1 MGQILDQ
8 SPRIELVVSE
18 LRKQLGGDWDVASL
32 WRFENLEVDVIAS
45 HPGKGLAIFRVA
57 TLPDGFL
64 FSDLP
69 RPTIQEDESKRAADS
84 NVGDLLE
91 EFGLVGNPREQIE
104 FWRDQVQQMLEPTAP
119 KEFKQ
124 FLFFGLVIFQSG
136 PNGQTNVD
144 FIRAQ
149 THNIKDVRIRTEL
162 VQDAESLVGIA
173 KRLIPSNDASTESR
187 MPSELWK
194 KIQIAILGDPSLIIE
209 QLPPPMNDFDSDQL
223 RFIKRVASER
233 FSRLQGPAGS
243 GKTTVVARLAADA
256 VLRGE
261 RVLVVSRNK
270 SICPM
275 IKARVRRYV
284 IESAKEKAEQYALIR
299 QTESCA
305 TIVHQ
310 EIWWKLVFA
319 QSGYLKESNRRYASS
334 INERGRKGSDKDDK
348 ETELN
353 QLELLVKAVRRL
365 KRYSNRSVLFDLV
378 IVDEAQN
385 MLVENWTAMKMML
398 RSDQSRAVIVA
409 DRSQSLYGDRPW
421 TDTRMQGFS
430 GPWSRLSRSHR
441 FPRNFFTLIHEF
453 VKLFPPGEDVV
464 LPEVASQDELFPDD
478 AYIWFVETKNKQA
491 GWQADL
497 IAKCVIYMRD
507 VEMYQPYEIAFLVA
521 SNERGFKV
529 VKKLLDFD
537 PKLETSTTFNEE
549 RRLEFGLGLGVRG
562 STVHSYAGWESPCL
576 IIDLD
581 VPSILGNP
589 NALIYSAIT
598 RLRKRMAGSA
608 LVFICG
614 DDSYS
619 DFFRRHSKQ
628 LIV

>member
-8 SPRIELVVSE
+8 SPNIELVVSE
-18 LRKQLGGDWDVASL
+18 LRKQLGGDWEVASL
-32 WRFENLEVDVIAS
+32 WRFENLTVDVIAS
-45 HPGKGLAIFRVA
+45 HPGRGLAIFRVA
-57 TLPDGFL
+57 TLPDEFL

-69 RPTIQEDESKRAADS
+69 RPELQKNESKRTADS
-84 NVGDLLE
+84 NAGDFLAK
-91 EFGLVGNPREQIE
+91 FGLVGNPREQIE

-124 FLFFGLVIFQSG
+124 FLFFGLVIFQRGS
-136 PNGQTNVD
+136 NGQTN
-144 FIRAQ
+144 IGYMKAQ
-149 THNIKDVRIRTEL
+149 THNVKDVRIRTEL
-162 VQDAESLVGIA
+162 VRDAESLVEIA

-194 KIQIAILGDPSLIIE
+194 KIQTAILGDPSLIIE

-275 IKARVRRYV
+275 IKARVQRYV

-299 QTESCA
+299 RTESCA

-319 QSGYLKESNRRYASS
+319 QSGYLKESNLTYASS
-334 INERGRKGSDKDDK
+334 INDRGRKGSDKDDK
-348 ETELN
+348 ETELS
-353 QLELLVKAVRRL
+353 QLKLLVKAVQRL
-365 KRYSNRSVLFDLV
+365 KRFSNESVLFDLV

-441 FPRNFFTLIHEF
+441 FPRNFFTLIHDF
-453 VKLFPPGEDVV
+453 VKQFPPGEDVV
-464 LPEVASQDELFPDD
+464 LPEIASQDELFPDD

-497 IAKCVIYMRD
+497 IARCVIYMRD

-521 SNERGFKV
+521 SNERGFNV

-537 PKLETSTTFNEE
+537 PKFETSTTFNEE

-619 DFFRRHSKQ
+619 NFFRRHSKQ

>member
-1 MGQILDQ
+1 VGQILDQ

-194 KIQIAILGDPSLIIE
+194 KIQTAILGDPSLIIE